1 MADGLLQVTLL
12 VFEAEVDIFSEMLLM
27 TLDELQC
34 SRPKRNQH
42 IRWRQTGRTSR
53 WLVRSFVRPSIHP
66 SVVPIS
72 PSVMQLC
79 LLEV

>member
-12 VFEAEVDIFSEMLLM
+12 VFEAEVDIFSVMLLM

-42 IRWRQTGRTSR
+42 IRWRQTDRTDEPMAGTFIRAS
-53 WLVRSFVRPSIHP
+53 VRPSIRCTHK
-66 SVVPIS
+66 SECYAIVS
-72 PSVMQLC
+72 A
-79 LLEV
+79 

>member
-42 IRWRQTGRTSR
+42 IRWRQTDRFIRAS
-53 WLVRSFVRPSIHP
+53 VHPSIRCTHK
-66 SVVPIS
+66 SECYAIVS
-72 PSVMQLC
+72 A
-79 LLEV
+79 